1 MDATIMKRLSRVI
14 ELQGRH
20 IEISAK
26 QEEMIGDLINAA
38 ITQRMANPGGT
49 NETPVNMLEAPK

>member
-1 MDATIMKRLSRVI
+1 MKRLSRVI